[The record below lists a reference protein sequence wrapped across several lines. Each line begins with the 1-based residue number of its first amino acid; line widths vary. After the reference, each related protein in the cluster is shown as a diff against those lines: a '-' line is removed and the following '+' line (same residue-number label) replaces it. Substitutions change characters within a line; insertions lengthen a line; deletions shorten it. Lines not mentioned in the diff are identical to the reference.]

1 MSSLSK
7 FPLCGSSLYLSL
19 SLSPQV
25 SLHTGNDLYGNQRD
39 IVSRTFLKPLSLA
52 THRRLDEVRAMEVFS
67 DYIINIE
74 KILNKSYDYCNYAKI
89 LQNTKMGYS
98 YILLI

>member
-1 MSSLSK
+1 V
-7 FPLCGSSLYLSL
+7 CLSL

-67 DYIINIE
+67 DYICNIGE
-74 KILNKSYDYCNYAKI
+74 ILNKNYEYCKYEII
-89 LQNTKMGYS
+89 LQNIKK
-98 YILLI
+98 L